1 MTDTPII
8 TTLEEP
14 RIDQYREMRVK
25 WSDHL
30 GNSSHSL
37 DIETYLTAEELMQL
51 VDKLRGD
58 A

>member
-1 MTDTPII
+1 MSEII

-25 WSDHL
+25 WSEHL
-30 GNSSHSL
+30 GNSSRSL

-58 A
+58 SE